1 MNKNKGFTLVELLA
15 VIVILAII
23 ALIATPIILNVISD
37 AKKQAALESFKGYI
51 DGAEKA
57 IVLNEFEDEKDT
69 TFPDPDS
76 NGCYNLK
83 DLDKKINIKGTK
95 PTIVD
100 GSKACFE
107 SGVVTSITGLT
118 FSGYEVRYTKDKGYE
133 INGKVVEKDD
143 KKELTG
149 IPSEEYNQG
158 QPVSYLGYNWLVM
171 KDNGNNTQLVMDGYL
186 SESEIYENY
195 PTDIDQSLKNKWTY
209 VCPVLGYSKQSSNYD
224 ETRNNF
230 LSKVEN
236 YCYTIW
242 NGVSNEI
249 SEYTWNK
256 SVIKK
261 ILENWI
267 NNKMA
272 KKEFNKEIELKG
284 MTFNDG
290 IEQSTGYVRIPTRD
304 EIDKDGVYLAQITNS
319 SMITDYSYLTLTAC
333 ERASNGYQKIYI
345 YNASYQKTAFPTE
358 LGSING
364 NDMKVR
370 PVITVN
376 EK

>member
-23 ALIATPIILNVISD
+23 ALIAPPIILNVISD

-69 TFPDPDS
+69 TFPDPNS

-95 PTIVD
+95 PTIAGD
-100 GSKACFE
+100 SKACFE

-118 FSGYEVRYTKDKGYE
+118 FSGYEVKYTKDKGYE

-171 KDNGNNTQLVMDGYL
+171 KDNGTNTQLVMNGYL
-186 SESEIYENY
+186 SADELTANLPS
-195 PTDIDQSLKNKWTY
+195 D
-209 VCPVLGYSKQSSNYD
+209 VSKQYVNSKGITMCFHNIESS
-224 ETRNNF
+224 
-230 LSKVEN
+230 K
-236 YCYTIW
+236 YCYDMYNSYGIKDSW
-242 NGVSNEI
+242 NNSIVKP
-249 SEYTWNK
+249 T
-256 SVIKK
+256 
-261 ILENWI
+261 LENWI
-267 NNKMA
+267 NSKMTE
-272 KKEFNKEIELKG
+272 KRLDKETELKG
-284 MTFNDG
+284 MVFIASGETIN
-290 IEQSTGYVRIPTRD
+290 SYVRIPLYD
-304 EIDKDGVYLAQITNS
+304 ETKSMNGLCDDKTQYCHDTSNYMVTNYTYWILHNEGGTYAQLASTGVS
-319 SMITDYSYLTLTAC
+319 SGVHPHDAAVNNDY
-333 ERASNGYQKIYI
+333 
-345 YNASYQKTAFPTE
+345 
-358 LGSING
+358 
-364 NDMKVR
+364 VR